1 MGRTRP
7 PGHASRHLPRK
18 TRLFPHPLKARAYQ
32 AAYPGF
38 ILLAYSLFIRYTRGM
53 QVGGY
58 NKEPDWVRLGP
69 SLLIASCVI
78 LAIRTAKWA
87 ARTGQTNSER
97 DLEVEIDHS
106 IHLAGRVLGV
116 LVSRKANLF
125 PSKDVPWYVADDA
138 DEPK

>member
-1 MGRTRP
+1 
-7 PGHASRHLPRK
+7 LDD
-18 TRLFPHPLKARAYQ
+18 FV
-32 AAYPGF
+32 GF
-38 ILLAYSLFIRYTRGM
+38 ILLAYSFFIRYTRAM
-53 QVGGY
+53 QIGGY

>member
-1 MGRTRP
+1 MRRTWP
-7 PGHASRHLPRK
+7 PGHASRHLPRR
-18 TRLFPHPLKARAYQ
+18 TRLFPQPLKARAYQ
-32 AAYPGF
+32 VAYPGF
-38 ILLAYSLFIRYTRGM
+38 TLLAYSLFIRYTDAM

-106 IHLAGRVLGV
+106 IHLAGRVLGA